1 MSERAAMPR
10 EMTGYYRAEV
20 QVGGCFVGIAAG
32 RPSSSGSG
40 YTDLVYFI
48 RPGSPKRKQF
58 RPGVNPARRV
68 AKIEGLLEIEFGPAA
83 WQEHRRHPGWVN
95 FNAQLL
101 YDVDD
106 LAPPQPPAAAAAP
119 SPPADV
125 AAPPPLSEAAAPP
138 PSAAAAAPPLRTG
151 CAMCITSSRTCSW
164 GSLAER

>member
-1 MSERAAMPR
+1 MPERAAMPR
-10 EMTGYYRAEV
+10 EMTGFYRAGV

-68 AKIEGLLEIEFGPAA
+68 AKIEGLLEKEFGPAA

-119 SPPADV
+119 SPPAAV
-125 AAPPPLSEAAAPP
+125 AAPPPH
-138 PSAAAAAPPLRTG
+138 LRREFRP
-151 CAMCITSSRTCSW
+151 ATSPRE
-164 GSLAER
+164 GSGLEKVHRKPAVPRSLRWVCF